1 MKKICLVLLPLIIIF
16 TMTSCVHD
24 VVYFLD
30 SLYSQISSEDDYIKS
45 SNWNCTNEEFVEE
58 YIEYYNSKIEELKA
72 FYGIECLEIVKML
85 EHDNDIIYIKQFYND
100 EVTIEVL
107 FANRGL
113 YGDYWVELYYFSENI
128 DDLNNYEKQKKYVD
142 FANDLTN
149 AVAFDTKADGNH
161 FEQLYMQCKEQT
173 DPGGKGITD
182 LYHFDEFVGDVG
194 YKVGVQLDTKGYYY
208 KMQKNKELEILAN
221 EFSFNGILKPPVFDS

>member
-1 MKKICLVLLPLIIIF
+1 
-16 TMTSCVHD
+16 MTSCVHD

-58 YIEYYNSKIEELKA
+58 YVEYYNSKIEELKA
-72 FYGIECLEIVKML
+72 FYGIECLEIVKMQ
-85 EHDNDIIYIKQFYND
+85 EHDNHIIYIKQFYND

-107 FANRGL
+107 FANRSGL

-149 AVAFDTKADGNH
+149 AVAFDTKTDKNH
-161 FEQLYMQCKEQT
+161 FEALYFECLNQT
-173 DPGGKGITD
+173 KIDFQAASNI
-182 LYHFDEFVGDVG
+182 YHFDQIVGDVG
-194 YKVGVQLDTKGYYY
+194 YGVAVHSDSYDYYH
-208 KMQKNKELEILAN
+208 KIEKNENYDFLSN
-221 EFSFNGILKPPVFDS
+221 RFTFNGILKPLVLDS